1 MGGLQMEKEDEEEAQ
16 HRFIA
21 SFNEGAVVTK
31 FEVLASS
38 ISRFGFNFSVTFST
52 NQCTHTLPP
61 S

>member
-1 MGGLQMEKEDEEEAQ
+1 MEKEDEEEAQ